1 MALMGSALGSEV
13 GLRLLLS
20 PAASNVIVRSAC
32 TIVGVGF
39 PIYATHQA
47 IERKDPVEQELWL
60 VYWAAYGCFSVTEM
74 VTDKLLAW
82 FPMYYHAKFLFL
94 VWLQLPN
101 NYGARKV
108 YLSLLRPFLIKHHAR
123 LDRIVNGT
131 RKDMEKLI
139 ISHKHELVTLRN
151 MLQKVVTTAY
161 GAVEEALRAARIEGP
176 RPDPPPSSTD
186 GTSPQ
191 SEDDTSTSGFESVA
205 GHPIEDPSWIE
216 VSRADLRDRSRRP

>member
-1 MALMGSALGSEV
+1 VILVLGLALSGFAVGANIHGYHALDQSKMRKNAPLEVIRPDILHGDLLLDNFVDFGDSRVIFVCVSDSLFAHGAGFNFTRLPRTSSLTCRCFCLSNGEFQFRVIMALMGSALGSEV

-47 IERKDPVEQELWL
+47 IEKKDPVEQEMWL

-82 FPMYYHAKFLFL
+82 FPMYYHAKFVFL

-101 NYGARKV
+101 NYV
-108 YLSLLRPFLIKHHAR
+108 ILRERFL
-123 LDRIVNGT
+123 
-131 RKDMEKLI
+131 
-139 ISHKHELVTLRN
+139 
-151 MLQKVVTTAY
+151 
-161 GAVEEALRAARIEGP
+161 
-176 RPDPPPSSTD
+176 
-186 GTSPQ
+186 
-191 SEDDTSTSGFESVA
+191 
-205 GHPIEDPSWIE
+205 
-216 VSRADLRDRSRRP
+216 